1 MSTVIYYHSRVTI
14 KNMKFT
20 HLIMHGVFV
29 ITLMTA
35 SHSAI
40 SVESTGLT
48 KLPKAVQKVLK
59 KYKLPEKSLSLYIK
73 EIDAQQPL
81 IVLNGDMPRNP
92 ASTIKIMTTFA
103 GLELLGP
110 TYTWQTRFY
119 LDGELVDGTL
129 NGNLIMQ
136 GGGDPFLVREAFWHM
151 LFTLQAKGLKHIK
164 GDFLIDGGGF
174 EEETGSTGD
183 FDNKPYRAYN
193 AFPDATLVNFSAHQ
207 FNFIPQKNSLH
218 IYADPPAATIKIN
231 NKVKLTNGKCRGKY
245 RRVKHDVIKQGDHTS
260 VTFSGEYP
268 YSCGSHQLLRSV
280 ISNEQY
286 VYGVFKSLW
295 ENMGGTITGTV
306 GKTTVNGD
314 KPFYA
319 EPSRPLSEIIT
330 YINKHSNNV
339 MARQLLLTIG
349 KEKQRPQNKGS
360 KGSKA
365 LGRLAIKDWLHS
377 IGINAPEL
385 VVDNGSG
392 LSRKSS
398 VSAVTMGKLLEH
410 AYNSPYQ
417 PEFMASLP
425 MLGVDGTVRKRLGG
439 VIPAG
444 EIRIKTGLLNDVRA
458 MAGYV
463 RSNNNKHY
471 VVVSLQNYPGVQN
484 GIGTQV
490 QDEVLKWLYQQ

>member
-1 MSTVIYYHSRVTI
+1 MYS
-14 KNMKFT
+14 
-20 HLIMHGVFV
+20 VFV
-29 ITLMTA
+29 IAMMTA
-35 SHSAI
+35 SHSVI
-40 SVESTGLT
+40 SAESADLS

-59 KYKLPEKSLSLYIK
+59 HYKLPEQSLSLYIK

-81 IVLNGDMPRNP
+81 IVLNGDTLRNP
-92 ASTIKIMTTFA
+92 ASTIKIITTFA

-119 LDGELVDGTL
+119 LDGKLTDGTL

-164 GDFLIDGGGF
+164 GDFLIDDGGF

-183 FDNKPYRAYN
+183 FDKKPYRAYN
-193 AFPDATLVNFSAHQ
+193 AFPNATLVNFSAHQ
-207 FNFIPQKNSLH
+207 FNFIPQKDRLH
-218 IYADPPAATIKIN
+218 IYADPPAATVKIN
-231 NKVKLTNGKCRGKY
+231 NKVKLTKGKCGGKH
-245 RRVKHDVIKQGDHTS
+245 RRVKHDVARNGDHTS

-268 YSCGSHQLLRSV
+268 HSCGSHQLLRSV

-306 GKTTVNGD
+306 GKTTINGE
-314 KPFYA
+314 KPFYKEA
-319 EPSRPLSEIIT
+319 SKPLSEIIT

-349 KEKQRPQNKGS
+349 KEKQKPKDRDS

-365 LGRLAIKDWLHS
+365 LGRQAIKDWLHT
-377 IGINAPEL
+377 IGINAPGM

-392 LSRKSS
+392 LSRKSR

-425 MLGVDGTVRKRLGG
+425 MLGVDGTVRKRLEG

-463 RSNNNKHY
+463 RSKNKKHY

-490 QDEVLKWLYQQ
+490 QDEVLKWLYKQ

>member
-1 MSTVIYYHSRVTI
+1 M
-14 KNMKFT
+14 KN
-20 HLIMHGVFV
+20 
-29 ITLMTA
+29 
-35 SHSAI
+35 
-40 SVESTGLT
+40 
-48 KLPKAVQKVLK
+48 
-59 KYKLPEKSLSLYIK
+59 YKLPEQSLSLYIK

-81 IVLNGDMPRNP
+81 MVLNGDTPRNP
-92 ASTIKIMTTFA
+92 GSTIKVITTFA

-110 TYTWQTRFY
+110 TYHWQTRFY
-119 LDGELVDGTL
+119 LDGKLADGTL

-164 GDFLIDGGGF
+164 GDLLIDGRGF
-174 EEETGSTGD
+174 EEEAGSTGD

-193 AFPDATLVNFSAHQ
+193 AFPDAALVNFSAHQ
-207 FNFIPQKNSLH
+207 FNFIPQKDGLH
-218 IYADPPAATIKIN
+218 IYVDPPAATIKII
-231 NKVKLTNGKCRGKY
+231 NKVKLTKGKCRGKH
-245 RRVKHDVIKQGDHTS
+245 RHVKHDVATHGDHTS
-260 VTFSGEYP
+260 VKFSGDYP
-268 YSCGSHQLLRSV
+268 HSCGPHQLLRSV
-280 ISNEQY
+280 ISNEQN

-314 KPFYA
+314 KPFYV
-319 EPSRPLSEIIT
+319 EPSKPLSEIIT

-349 KEKQRPQNKGS
+349 KEKQNNKD
-360 KGSKA
+360 KALAGSKA
-365 LGRLAIKDWLHS
+365 LGRQAIKDWLTS
-377 IGINAPEL
+377 IGITAPEL
-385 VVDNGSG
+385 TMDNGSG

-398 VSAVTMGKLLEH
+398 VSAATMGKLLEH

-425 MLGVDGTVRKRLGG
+425 MPGIDGTVRKRLKGI
-439 VIPAG
+439 IPAG

-463 RSNNNKHY
+463 HSSNNKHY
-471 VVVSLQNYPGVQN
+471 VVVSLQNHPGIQN

-490 QDEVLKWLYQQ
+490 QDEILKWLYKQ